1 MSELLEY
8 PKNSDIPK
16 SRLSNVVITGK
27 YMLKC
32 LLEYQLEYNI
42 KILFCDNAKHAEMVA
57 ASLMKRLYETTKN
70 QTG

>member
-1 MSELLEY
+1 
-8 PKNSDIPK
+8 
-16 SRLSNVVITGK
+16 
-27 YMLKC
+27 MLKC